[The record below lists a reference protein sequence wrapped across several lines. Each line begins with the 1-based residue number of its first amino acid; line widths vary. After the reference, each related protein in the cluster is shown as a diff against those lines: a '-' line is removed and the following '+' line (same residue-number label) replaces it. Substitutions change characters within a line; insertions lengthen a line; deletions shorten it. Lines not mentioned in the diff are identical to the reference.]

1 MTDAVLLKIG
11 YVVVAV
17 FSYGFLRWRLMVT
30 THDFRVRAGSEAMR
44 WAADDRISADM
55 RNALQ
60 GWVDRMYR
68 PMTPWLVVF
77 RALIVVFI
85 PTQWL
90 AHAHAAAMSSVPPD
104 ARRDVA
110 RLNVRLVFAAVTT
123 SPLASFATFLI
134 LFLGLVVRASLEVL
148 WERVAAIPETRPRPT
163 QAA

>member
-1 MTDAVLLKIG
+1 MTDAVLLELG
-11 YVVVAV
+11 YIFAAV
-17 FSYGFLRWRLMVT
+17 ICYGLLRWRIMVV
-30 THDFRVRAGSEAMR
+30 THGFRISVGSEAAR
-44 WAADDRISADM
+44 WAADERIPADM
-55 RNALQ
+55 RNALR

-90 AHAHAAAMSSVPPD
+90 ARAHVAAMSLVPPD

-134 LFLGLVVRASLEVL
+134 LFLGLVVRASFEVL
-148 WERVAAIPETRPRPT
+148 WERVAAIPETRSRPT